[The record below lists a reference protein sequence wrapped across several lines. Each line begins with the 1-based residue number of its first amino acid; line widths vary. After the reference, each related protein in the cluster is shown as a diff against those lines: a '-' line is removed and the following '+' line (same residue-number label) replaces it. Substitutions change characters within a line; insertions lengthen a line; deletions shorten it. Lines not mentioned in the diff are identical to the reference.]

1 MCDAFSFSDYSFF
14 FSGKSKIFLKYYHA
28 EQLTR
33 LSSEMM
39 RAIVTIQ
46 SYFRMRST
54 RARLKQRQYKH
65 SNDMI
70 IQELHRHPKFSR
82 VCFHQILPEEIL
94 LFGEIYF
101 LLVVS
106 RR

>member
-1 MCDAFSFSDYSFF
+1 LDNGFVLLFGFSLINISVRSL
-14 FSGKSKIFLKYYHA
+14 GKSKVFLKYYHA

-33 LSSEMM
+33 LSSDMM

-46 SYFRMRST
+46 AYVRMRLRRS
-54 RARLKQRQYKH
+54 RLKQRQYKH

-82 VCFHQILPEEIL
+82 VCLD
-94 LFGEIYF
+94 F
-101 LLVVS
+101 LN
-106 RR
+106 